1 MSRRDGAGVPI
12 GAHLPSSLRRGAA
25 VMLALCAA
33 TGARAQEAAGYVASV
48 HGTWFTSSSLAQ
60 PVSPGRVVASG
71 EEVWAAPRPS
81 AGAYLTV
88 VLRDGSRLA
97 LSCAVP
103 GDCDRR
109 HTLRLRGGLLQDAAR
124 MVDAVMEL
132 VRRRP
137 EGFVSLISRADPPG
151 PSDVVVAASGAGI
164 DVSAALSKLGAGE
177 YAVALE
183 RPGPAGSDSTWDN
196 AFSSKLRA
204 YAAARAARAWAP
216 GQPFAVRAVP
226 PGLYLLRVES
236 AAAPPAESW
245 VLVVPASDGGR
256 TESEFARAQEMVG
269 TWTGM
274 EAAHDAR
281 VFLRA
286 YLVALA
292 GAQRE
297 REPR

>member
-1 MSRRDGAGVPI
+1 MSQRDGAGVPI
-12 GAHLPSSLRRGAA
+12 GVHLPSSLRWGAA

-33 TGARAQEAAGYVASV
+33 AGAHAQEAAGYVASV

-137 EGFVSLISRADPPG
+137 DGFVSLISRADPPG

-183 RPGPAGSDSTWDN
+183 RPAPAGSDSTPD
-196 AFSSKLRA
+196 LRA
-204 YAAARAARAWAP
+204 LAAGRAGRAWVP
-216 GQPFAVRAVP
+216 GQPFGVRAVP

-245 VLVVPASDGGR
+245 VLVVPPSDGGR

-297 REPR
+297 RERR